1 MHFLNS
7 RFKKLT
13 KASWQLVLFLV
24 VCSSF
29 AIFEL
34 NAQSKVSDEDRR
46 NARLQATYI
55 VRLVT
60 FISWD
65 ENSTQTTIPFKI
77 VVLGDEKVGFAKSL
91 KFLIDQGNIKSE
103 GRDVEVFSF
112 PNAESE
118 KALKLIKKGVNFIY
132 FTKDSYLNVE
142 DILPV
147 RGGAMFLAE
156 GRDFVAKNQGCI
168 AFESIRNRLKLVVN
182 ETCFRRKFA
191 KVNPVLTSLKSVV
204 EVVKP
209 E

>member
-1 MHFLNS
+1 MHFLHS
-7 RFKKLT
+7 RFKKLA
-13 KASWQLVLFLV
+13 KASWQLVLLLV
-24 VCSSF
+24 VCSNF

-77 VVLGDEKVGFAKSL
+77 VVLGDEKVGFANSL

-112 PNAESE
+112 PNAESK
-118 KALKLIKKGVNFIY
+118 KALKFIKDGVNFIY
-132 FTKDSYLNVE
+132 FTKDSLLNSE

-147 RGGAMFLAE
+147 RGEAMFLAE